1 MAPLAERKFQG
12 DASDDQ
18 AATAPRAVSA
28 ARHRE
33 NTARQYAANDQAG
46 DLLDQGRP
54 SQRLQIPCAAIGA
67 LFATADAAAITLAS
81 LLGAGGYQQFISHV
95 PWNLNFHVGA
105 GLTAALL
112 YGLIGRSSGF
122 YLISDIFSIR
132 RNTSSIVWQLF
143 FTALL
148 LALLAFRLPMP
159 ALLSR
164 AIGVPR
170 VD

>member
-1 MAPLAERKFQG
+1 

-28 ARHRE
+28 ARQRE
-33 NTARQYAANDQAG
+33 KTARQYAANDEAG
-46 DLLDQGRP
+46 DLLDQARP
-54 SQRLQIPCAAIGA
+54 AQRLQIPCAAIGA

-122 YLISDIFSIR
+122 YLISDIFSVR
-132 RNTSSIVWQLF
+132 RIGGHQSDGA
-143 FTALL
+143 TAPVRIDGSGPCRVPQMRKLVVGGQQGHPGITG
-148 LALLAFRLPMP
+148 R
-159 ALLSR
+159 
-164 AIGVPR
+164 GVGAGP
-170 VD
+170 